1 MPEDAPMPRTR
12 LQRLMPLALTAVL
25 VTGCA
30 TTTSS
35 TGRTQ
40 YVGAVSQQQLD
51 QLGAQAFTELRQK
64 KAVSGDASRNAY
76 VACVV
81 DALVRELPP
90 QWQRYTWEEALFVDK
105 EPNAFALP
113 GGKVGV
119 YTGMFQVARTQDQLA
134 AVIGH
139 EIGHVVDNHHNER
152 ITRQFGAQAALQV
165 GAMLAGSRY
174 GAGAE
179 QLVGGGGGLL
189 LQTTFLLPGSRV
201 QETEADV
208 VGQRLMAQAG
218 FDPQAAVELWQGM
231 QSATGSEGRPPR
243 FLSTHPDPEGRIR
256 ALSDSAPGLR
266 EVYEQARRA
275 GKRPGC
281 GGLPDSG

>member
-1 MPEDAPMPRTR
+1 MTPTR
-12 LQRLMPLALTAVL
+12 LSRLIPVVLAAL
-25 VTGCA
+25 VAAGCA

-51 QLGAQAFTELRQK
+51 QLGAQAFTEMRQK
-64 KAVSGDASRNAY
+64 KPVSTDSRRNAY

-90 QWQRYTWEEALFVDK
+90 QWQRYAWEEALFVDK

-119 YTGMFQVARTQDQLA
+119 YTGMFDVARTQDQLA

-152 ITRQFGAQAALQV
+152 ITRQYGAQAALQV
-165 GAMLAGSRY
+165 GSLLAGSRY

-189 LQTTFLLPGSRV
+189 LQTAFLLPGSRA

-218 FDPQAAVELWQGM
+218 FDPREAVALWQNM
-231 QSATGSEGRPPR
+231 IAASNARPPEW
-243 FLSTHPDPEGRIR
+243 LSTHPDPRARIAELR
-256 ALSDSAPGLR
+256 ARADALMPT
-266 EVYEQARRA
+266 YEQARAA
-275 GKRPGC
+275 GKRPRC
-281 GGLPDSG
+281 S